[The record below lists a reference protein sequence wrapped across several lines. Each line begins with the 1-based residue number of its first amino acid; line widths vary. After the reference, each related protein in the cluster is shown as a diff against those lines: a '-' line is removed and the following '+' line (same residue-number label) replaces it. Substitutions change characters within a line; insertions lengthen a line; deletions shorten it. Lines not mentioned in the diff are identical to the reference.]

1 MQIHGGIEGGG
12 EGLNSETMDN
22 VYKYVGFAHFSYYS
36 HIACM
41 SSGSS
46 CPPGGFHVS

>member
-1 MQIHGGIEGGG
+1 MQVHGGIRWG

-22 VYKYVGFAHFSYYS
+22 VYKYVGFAHISYYS

-46 CPPGGFHVS
+46 CPPGGIHVS